1 MKVFVDANVLVSVLN
16 KEYPLF
22 SHSARILSLNKTQG
36 VELYTSP
43 LCLSI
48 AFYFSSKKSGE
59 QRAKKKIEM
68 ITEHI
73 GFTSM
78 DESIVR
84 AALGNPRVH
93 DFEDGMQYYSAID
106 KGCRVIL
113 TEDRNDYYFSEIEV
127 LGCSDFITKYF
138 SQKT

>member
-59 QRAKKKIEM
+59 QMAKKKIDM
-68 ITEHI
+68 LAEHF
-73 GFTSM
+73 GFTDI
-78 DESIVR
+78 DEPMVR
-84 AALGNPRVH
+84 AALGNPQVH
-93 DFEDGMQYYSAID
+93 DFEDGMEYYSAID

-113 TEDRNDYYFSEIEV
+113 TEDKNGYYFSKIEV
-127 LGCSDFITKYF
+127 LDCSEFITKYF
-138 SQKT
+138 SK